1 MFTIAQIEAAHDKI
15 KSGAGFPSYIKEI
28 KQLGVISFETWVK
41 DSSTN
46 YFGAD
51 DFKISSQSKYD
62 DLVIA
67 DNVDKEKFAAYLK
80 IHQQGETDYFTFCTH
95 CAETGVVKWIVSLEK
110 MTCTYFDK
118 DEKEILEE
126 KIPQ

>member
-1 MFTIAQIEAAHDKI
+1 MFTIAQIDTAHDKI

-28 KQLGVISFETWVK
+28 KQLGVVAFETLVK
-41 DSSTN
+41 DSCTN

-51 DFKISSQSKYD
+51 DFITSSLPKYA
-62 DLVIA
+62 DLAIV
-67 DNVDKEKFAAYLK
+67 DNVDNEKFAAYLK
-80 IHQQGETDYFTFCTH
+80 IHQQGETDYYTFCTH
-95 CAETGVVKWIVSLEK
+95 CAETGVEKWIVLLDK

-118 DEKEILEE
+118 EGKKVLEE

>member
-46 YFGAD
+46 YFGTD
-51 DFKISSQSKYD
+51 DFKTSSLPKYT

-67 DNVDKEKFAAYLK
+67 DNVEKEKFAAYLK
-80 IHQQGETDYFTFCTH
+80 IHKQGETDYFTFCRH

-110 MTCTYFDK
+110 MTCKYFDK